1 MNSFHLLTKRIH
13 IEHVY
18 LVYSSFQRIQE
29 FNLVNILKQIGDW
42 RLLDQMVNQDLDG
55 FKRQWRAWGAQKLS
69 KSDWATTDVFS
80 KGKEKNKKQTI
91 AEVLSSGSI
100 VELALGE
107 RYKSVHIYVT
117 DSDNTPM
124 PFKSRSRWQQKL
136 CKVLLDVCLPDGSTN
151 VVSSAIKEKPNHLSS
166 LKLEVH
172 ANRTFVGNVLRWRE
186 IVFVVEINGRNNE
199 VIKKHFAID
208 LHPQRTRRSTRKT
221 LFEVSIP
228 SEQEIPD
235 YDQFICCPTSSQDC
249 RSGSGAVAWAQV
261 FGYYD
266 RLAGSP
272 SFNSTFSATLYGDS
286 SKKAPLSM
294 TDGVKSFVETIRP
307 WLQTSCAGITSS
319 SDMHLIAPWFR
330 TRQGLKSRVE
340 SYLERRKK
348 RSNGASVSQGSK
360 SWIESSSAPWLNN
373 GFPVVFEIETANG
386 SKHFAVATK
395 YKQKS
400 RQVRRCSST
409 TTGWW
414 WGWGW
419 WWPWWRRSRETC
431 WMETERHKEFFLHY
445 GWGGHNNKWQRVS
458 PYSAHVAHVVN

>member
-55 FKRQWRAWGAQKLS
+55 FKRQWRAWAAQKLS
-69 KSDWATTDVFS
+69 NSDWATTDIIS
-80 KGKEKNKKQTI
+80 KGIEKEKKQTV
-91 AEVLSSGSI
+91 AEVLSPGSI

-107 RYKSVHIYVT
+107 RFKSVHIYVT
-117 DSDNTPM
+117 DSDSTRM
-124 PFKSRSRWQQKL
+124 PSKSRSQWQQKL
-136 CKVLLDVCLPDGSTN
+136 CKVLLDVCLPDENTN
-151 VVSSAIKEKPNHLSS
+151 VVSSAIKEKPNHLSY
-166 LKLEVH
+166 LTLEVH
-172 ANRTFVGNVLRWRE
+172 ANRTFVGNILQWRE
-186 IVFVVEINGRNNE
+186 IGFVVEINGRNNE
-199 VIKKHFAID
+199 VIKRHFAID
-208 LHPQRTRRSTRKT
+208 LHPQRTRRSTWRT
-221 LFEVSIP
+221 LFEVSIT

-235 YDQFICCPTSSQDC
+235 YDQFICCPTSGQDC

-319 SDMHLIAPWFR
+319 SDMHGIAPWFR

-414 WGWGW
+414 FWKKNKDK
-419 WWPWWRRSRETC
+419 C
-431 WMETERHKEFFLHY
+431 WTETEKHKEFFLHY